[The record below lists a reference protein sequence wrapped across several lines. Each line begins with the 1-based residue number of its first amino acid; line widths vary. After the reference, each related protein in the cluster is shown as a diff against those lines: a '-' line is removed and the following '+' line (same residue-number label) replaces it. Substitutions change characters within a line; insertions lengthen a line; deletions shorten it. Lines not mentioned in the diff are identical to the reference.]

1 MRAFT
6 QRNVQHV
13 ACLLIGLNSCLAVLP
28 TMIDPSRP
36 SALKA
41 HHYPRR
47 AFRLHE
53 MFMLV
58 QLSVSC
64 SCSWRIMT
72 RLPRFGRESSRNGEP
87 SDSGFAAIGQDWSCV
102 APGLLLL
109 RNAEEDLPSPTEPY
123 SSRHVVVLWLKAS
136 VDWTPS
142 PWVNTDGLTVTNKEV
157 ELTIAQTLVQLNL
170 TGNCCGDVRAGQKLK
185 I

>member
-1 MRAFT
+1 MQLYAIMRAFT
-6 QRNVQHV
+6 QRNVQRV
-13 ACLLIGLNSCLAVLP
+13 AYLLIGINSVDMDCCLPVLP

-64 SCSWRIMT
+64 LLAVSCS
-72 RLPRFGRESSRNGEP
+72 
-87 SDSGFAAIGQDWSCV
+87 
-102 APGLLLL
+102 
-109 RNAEEDLPSPTEPY
+109 
-123 SSRHVVVLWLKAS
+123 
-136 VDWTPS
+136 
-142 PWVNTDGLTVTNKEV
+142 
-157 ELTIAQTLVQLNL
+157 
-170 TGNCCGDVRAGQKLK
+170 
-185 I
+185 